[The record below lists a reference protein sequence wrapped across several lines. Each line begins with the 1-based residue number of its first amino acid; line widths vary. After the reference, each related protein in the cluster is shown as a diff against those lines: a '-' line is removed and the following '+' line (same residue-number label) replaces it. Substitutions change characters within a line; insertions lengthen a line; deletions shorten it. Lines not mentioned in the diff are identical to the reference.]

1 MRSVKVMTE
10 TLISSSVLI
19 ILVII
24 LRYILRRK
32 IPNCLI
38 YSLWLI
44 VAVRL
49 IMPSGISESALSV
62 MNFQKYE
69 QSSAITTGVPDI
81 ISENNAPE
89 CIKTNTAVPD
99 IAETHHKTDTLN
111 LHNIFNVI
119 RITGTFILFIWFF
132 TINLTFYIRMR
143 RKRIKYET
151 DCEISVYIVE
161 SLNSPC
167 IFGIFRP
174 SIYLGKPTTE
184 RLEYIISHELC
195 HYRHGDLI
203 WSILRCVLLSIWW
216 FNPLVWVGAYLSKQD
231 CEYACD
237 ESVMKNLSRKQC
249 IEYGRVL
256 LSFAGEHSENMYSIT
271 SSITSKGKYLKK
283 RIVLITEKPKK
294 SITACVIAVILTFMT
309 VVCTFTS
316 AETSHEISMPENNTH
331 EIHIREPT
339 EKEYQPEE
347 VNDNIVTNDEKNEYV
362 WTATDLYF
370 YAENIYFGIVEK
382 GDYFNTDSNILFQD
396 NDILYEKV
404 SDNNISTM
412 KDLKKFVRNYFSE
425 PLASQYNSMIEQ
437 NYIEHDGKLYQ
448 RITESENRAGAFSV
462 EFLSKSGDTVYF
474 NALHDDPYDTNK
486 KEIYVRFFSMT
497 YENEK
502 WKISDFYV

>member
-1 MRSVKVMTE
+1 
-10 TLISSSVLI
+10 
-19 ILVII
+19 
-24 LRYILRRK
+24 
-32 IPNCLI
+32 
-38 YSLWLI
+38 
-44 VAVRL
+44 
-49 IMPSGISESALSV
+49 

-69 QSSAITTGVPDI
+69 QSSVIVTEIPDI

-89 CIKTNTAVPD
+89 HSEIKTNTAVPD
-99 IAETHHKTDTLN
+99 IAETHH
-111 LHNIFNVI
+111 
-119 RITGTFILFIWFF
+119 
-132 TINLTFYIRMR
+132 
-143 RKRIKYET
+143 ET

-161 SLNSPC
+161 NLNSPY

-174 SIYLGKPTTE
+174 SIYLCKPTTE

-256 LSFAGEHSENMYSIT
+256 LSFAGEHSENMYSIA